1 MQRTRRVL
9 LSGAT
14 GYLGRHLHRALLAR
28 GDEVVTIGRREAD
41 VVADFGDPEGVDAS
55 LREVAADMALHAG
68 ALSQMGA
75 CATDPDAAGRINAE
89 ASARIAARLPTIYV
103 STDLVFDGA
112 SAPYGADAAPAPL
125 SAYGR
130 SKARGEE
137 LVRAAGGLVVR
148 VPLLFGPSHDGRRG
162 ASDMLRA
169 ALVDGRRLG
178 LFVDEFRT
186 PLHVG
191 DAARGLIDLLA
202 ALPGRAGG
210 IAHLG
215 GPERISRFAFAERF
229 VAVHGLD
236 MDGIEPA
243 ESSDPSRPRD
253 VSLVSDVAPRRSFD
267 AMLRDS

>member
-1 MQRTRRVL
+1 MPRTRRVL

-41 VVADFGDPEGVDAS
+41 LVADFGNPEA
-55 LREVAADMALHAG
+55 LAAALLDVPADVVLHAG
-68 ALSQMGA
+68 AMSQMGA
-75 CATDPDAAGRINAE
+75 CSADPDAAEQVNAR
-89 ASARIAARLPTIYV
+89 ATATIAQSLPTLYV

-112 SAPYGADAAPAPL
+112 SAPYDSGAQPSPL

-130 SKARGEE
+130 SKALGEDR
-137 LVRAAGGLVVR
+137 VRAARGLVVR

-169 ALVDGRRLG
+169 ALVEGRTLG

-186 PLHVG
+186 PLHVV

-202 ALPGRAGG
+202 ALPERAGG
-210 IAHLG
+210 VAHLG

-243 ESSDPSRPRD
+243 ESADPTRPRD
-253 VSLVSDVAPRRSFD
+253 VSLVSDLAPRRSFD